1 MIGKIIKGRRM
12 IGVIAALGNDIHT
25 VKYAVYQEE
34 LKIGRQHPYNC
45 MVFVKDIQE
54 PTEDEINLYKKYLV
68 KFGYI
73 YSNGDIVK
81 NEEF

>member
-12 IGVIAALGNDIHT
+12 IGVIASLGHDIHA

-34 LKIGRQHPYNC
+34 LKIYRQHPYNC
-45 MVFVKDIQE
+45 RVFVKDIQE
-54 PTEDEINLYKKYLV
+54 PTEEEIILYKKYLV

-73 YSNGDIVK
+73 YSNGDVIK
-81 NEEF
+81 NTEF

>member
-12 IGVIAALGNDIHT
+12 IGIIASLGSDLHT

-34 LKIGRQHPYNC
+34 LETGRQCPYSC
-45 MVFVKDIQE
+45 QVRVRDIQE

-73 YSNGDIVK
+73 YSNGNVIKD
-81 NEEF
+81 EEF

>member
-1 MIGKIIKGRRM
+1 MIGKIIKGRRI
-12 IGVIAALGNDIHT
+12 IGVIAALGIDIHT
-25 VKYAVYQEE
+25 VKHAVYKDE
-34 LKIGRQHPYNC
+34 LKIGERYPYDC
-45 MVFVKDIQE
+45 RVCVKDIQE

-73 YSNGDIVK
+73 YSNGDVVK